1 MTDSVVTAIASRADF
16 HGAIRS
22 AITRAAETGAPE
34 ICIVDPDFDD
44 WPLNERAVVDA
55 LARWASSRHKLVV
68 FGKRFEEMPRR
79 HSRFVEW
86 RRQWSH
92 IVHCRTDEDIEA
104 DALPTL
110 LVVPGAVSVRLLD
123 RVRYRGIASDRPV
136 DLVEAKEAVDAL
148 LQRSTEAFPATTLG
162 L

>member
-1 MTDSVVTAIASRADF
+1 MTDEVVTPIASRADF
-16 HGAIRS
+16 HDAIRS
-22 AITRAAETGAPE
+22 AVAHAAETGAPE

-55 LARWASSRHKLVV
+55 LARWASSRRRLVV

-79 HSRFVEW
+79 HTRFVEW

-92 IVHCRTDEDIEA
+92 IVQCRTDDDIEA
-104 DALPTL
+104 DAVPTL
-110 LVVPGAVSVRLLD
+110 LLVPATVSVRLLD
-123 RVRYRGIASDRPV
+123 RVRYRGIASGRPV
-136 DLVEAKEAVDAL
+136 DLVEGREAIDAL

>member
-1 MTDSVVTAIASRADF
+1 MTEGDVTQLASRADF
-16 HGAIRS
+16 HEAVRS
-22 AITRAAETGAPE
+22 AVVAAADAGAAE

-44 WPLNERAVVDA
+44 WPLNERAIVDA
-55 LARWASSRHKLVV
+55 LGRWATSRRKLVV

-79 HSRFVEW
+79 HPRFVEW

-92 IVHCRTDEDIEA
+92 IVQCRTDDEIEA

-110 LVVPGAVSVRLLD
+110 LVVPGAVCVRLLD
-123 RVRYRGIASDRPV
+123 RVRYRGLASSRPI
-136 DLVEAKEAVDAL
+136 DLVEGREAVDAL